1 MAGLESAA
9 VECCSPEARLCCCE
23 PYEKDGCCGPQSSSC
38 GCSGERERSERRDA
52 ELRMGIGSSDEHGGE
67 VLTDRVGAAPQAS
80 PHSMAVPISTRSSV
94 S

>member
-38 GCSGERERSERRDA
+38 GCLGERERSERRETVQLA
-52 ELRMGIGSSDEHGGE
+52 FNEFIGSDG
-67 VLTDRVGAAPQAS
+67 LRRATDGHRLK
-80 PHSMAVPISTRSSV
+80 R
-94 S
+94 